1 MALATSGAL
10 TLDQIHV
17 EAGGTTGTACSLN
30 DSDIR
35 GLTAASGRT
44 INSTLGTNI
53 DFADFYGASSVS
65 SILSWTGSL
74 NVAKT
79 AVTQLTGYDYKGNPI
94 YSTVGVR
101 YVMTLNNWNS
111 LSNNSGTNSVANYL
125 HTGSASATSPGST
138 NFMGALHA
146 NATYDLVTF
155 TWNHFSYTSG
165 VVSRSAIINFYK
177 LNSGSSAHYPVW
189 DVNAAAPTG
198 WSNFKLEFTHGGT
211 TYTWNYSRSSDF
223 AAYNEAQYGG
233 TSGYGI
239 YYISALSSSADS
251 NFAPTLNVGANLTIS
266 GATIEIT

>member
-17 EAGGTTGTACSLN
+17 EAGGTTGTTCSLN

-65 SILSWTGSL
+65 TILSWTGSL
-74 NVAKT
+74 NVEKT
-79 AVTQLTGYDYKGNPI
+79 TVRQLTGYDGKGNPI
-94 YSTVGVR
+94 YTTLGVK
-101 YVMTLNNWNS
+101 YSMTLNNWNS
-111 LSNNSGTNSVANYL
+111 LSNNSGTNSVAKYL

-146 NATYDLVTF
+146 NATYDLAR
-155 TWNHFSYTSG
+155 FSWTNIVYNSG
-165 VVSRSAIINFYK
+165 ALSRTALIEFFK
-177 LNSGSSAHYPVW
+177 LNSGSTAHYPAW
-189 DVNAAAPTG
+189 DANAAAPTG

-211 TYTWNYSRSSDF
+211 TYTWNYSRSSDLTS
-223 AAYNEAQYGG
+223 YYEAQVG
-233 TSGYGI
+233 SSSHGI
-239 YYISALSSSADS
+239 YRISGTNSSADS
-251 NFAPTLNVGANLTIS
+251 NFQPTISTNASITIS
-266 GATIEIT
+266 GATIEIS

>member
-17 EAGGTTGTACSLN
+17 EAGGTTGTTCSLN

-65 SILSWTGSL
+65 TILSWTGSL
-74 NVAKT
+74 NVEKT
-79 AVTQLTGYDYKGNPI
+79 TVRQLTGYDGKGNPI
-94 YSTVGVR
+94 YTTLGVK
-101 YVMTLNNWNS
+101 YSMTLNNWNS
-111 LSNNSGTNSVANYL
+111 LSNNSGTNSVATWL

-146 NATYDLVTF
+146 NVPYDLARF
-155 TWNHFSYTSG
+155 TWTNIVYNSG
-165 VVSRSAIINFYK
+165 NLSRTALIQFFK
-177 LNSGSSAHYPVW
+177 LNSGSTAHYPAW
-189 DVNAAAPTG
+189 DANAAAPTG

-223 AAYNEAQYGG
+223 TNYYEAQVG
-233 TSGYGI
+233 SSNHGI
-239 YYISALSSSADS
+239 YNISTTNSNADS
-251 NFAPTLNVGANLTIS
+251 DFQPTISTNASITIS
-266 GATIEIT
+266 GATIEIS